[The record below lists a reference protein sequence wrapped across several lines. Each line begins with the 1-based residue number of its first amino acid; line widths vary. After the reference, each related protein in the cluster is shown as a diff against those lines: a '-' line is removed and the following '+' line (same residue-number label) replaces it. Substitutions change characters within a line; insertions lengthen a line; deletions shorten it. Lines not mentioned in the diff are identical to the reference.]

1 MKNITMIEE
10 HLYENKNGTI
20 SAEYRVYDGL
30 VYEIKTKS
38 QLNKTEKEWLQKNG
52 IAEVFHF

>member
-20 SAEYRVYDGL
+20 RTEYRIYNGL

-38 QLNKTEKEWLQKNG
+38 QLTKAEKEWLQKNG